1 MNFTCLSSTGP
12 FSIAMLVLWC
22 VYILD
27 DTCLLK
33 FDDEVVCLVIN
44 SVDVCVCVCVCVL
57 SLLLQKLVG
66 DLLRV
71 GWLRMA
77 RTGGKTP

>member
-1 MNFTCLSSTGP
+1 M
-12 FSIAMLVLWC
+12 
-22 VYILD
+22 YILD

-44 SVDVCVCVCVCVL
+44 SVDVCVCVCVL
-57 SLLLQKLVG
+57 SLLLRTLVG

-71 GWLRMA
+71 GWLLMA
-77 RTGGKTP
+77 RTAVRFDLEKVHQETNKDRKLHKYV